1 MVVDPDPH
9 QMDLLDP
16 ALDIRP
22 FKYIIG
28 IIRPGTDNEYLWLPD
43 LRLEKRPNIQPNM
56 QLCLYKQSHFLVMEK
71 SSIVCSW
78 SFWREEQKFAD
89 SVKMPISPALG
100 IWLSVYKKKPKI
112 RYTDNAE
119 YPAVRFS
126 GYPAK

>member
-1 MVVDPDPH
+1 MISNNKKKFDIFLSYNSFSKETVELLH
-9 QMDLLDP
+9 QKLTEKLGARIWIDLEQVKNGDLHEQLTDGI
-16 ALDIRP
+16 LNS
-22 FKYIIG
+22 YIF
-28 IIRPGTDNEYLWLPD
+28 
-43 LRLEKRPNIQPNM
+43 
-56 QLCLYKQSHFLVMEK
+56 LCCITKNYCESANCVKEISY
-71 SSIVCSW
+71 
-78 SFWREEQKFAD
+78 AD